1 MSEMDLIESLGE
13 EHRLL
18 GRLLTSFEAYL
29 EIMENDSDPLELF
42 RFVLVLSDYA
52 DAWHHEKEERVLF
65 PALARGR
72 YAMDSGIL
80 QHVRDEHVEE
90 RILFAKLRRA
100 VARRD
105 HSLAGVADTARTLIE
120 FQRAHMKKEWELLFR
135 DARSDLANDDPARVA
150 KELER
155 FEHSHEYAG
164 HHEWVTGLAQDLID
178 RHTPAQ

>member
-1 MSEMDLIESLGE
+1 MDLIESLGE

-29 EIMENDSDPLELF
+29 GVMEKGSDPLELF

-52 DAWHHEKEERVLF
+52 DAWHHEKEEHLLF

-105 HSLAGVADTARTLIE
+105 HSLAGVEDTARTLIE

-135 DARSDLANDDPARVA
+135 DARGDLANDETRVA
-150 KELER
+150 KDLER
-155 FEHSHEYAG
+155 FERAHDYAG

-178 RHTPAQ
+178 RHTPAR